1 MGPGAA
7 HTARDEATPRHAE
20 GRLTPAD
27 TAEGRLTLAD
37 TAEGR
42 LTLADALVFA
52 EGLGAEAI
60 VDVATLTGAVV
71 VALGDEY
78 AGEAARR
85 AERAPQAQ
93 ARASST

>member
-1 MGPGAA
+1 MVCEVGHGAA

-20 GRLTPAD
+20 GRLTP
-27 TAEGRLTLAD
+27 AD